1 MKAYKMKV
9 WIQLFVVAILSS
21 LITVWVSK
29 SYFYGNVILEET
41 TGVVKQTGQKVED
54 PSHLYSDRIK
64 NFAAS
69 SPTDFIEASKSTTPG
84 VVYITSVQ
92 TLDYNFWVGERL
104 GQSSGS
110 GVIISPDGF
119 IVTNDHVIKEAK
131 EVMVMLNDNREY
143 NASIIGTDPTTDLAL
158 LKIDATDLPFLSF
171 GNSDSLMIGEW
182 VLAVG
187 NPLKLQSTVTAG
199 IVSAKARD
207 INILNNEQ
215 YSIESFIQTD
225 AVVNPGNSGGA
236 LVNTNGDL
244 VGINTAILTTSG
256 LYEGY
261 SFAVPSNLVQKVVR
275 DIREFGS
282 VQRGLLGI
290 RINEVTA
297 DLARDLDLPSVS
309 GIYIN
314 AVFPNSA
321 AYDAGLESGDVIVA
335 INDSETSNVPQLQ
348 EQIGQFRPG
357 EDVQIKYIRKGKRLS
372 SKVTLKNQINST
384 ELLLVRKDGIL
395 KELGIEIR
403 DLSEAELENSSSI
416 GVKVVSIAK
425 GSIIDRTNMIPDYI
439 ITHVNGKKVSNSDDL
454 ITRLKEAKGK
464 VDISGFYEKYQG
476 DFPYSFIKK

>member
-1 MKAYKMKV
+1 MKV
-9 WIQLFVVAILSS
+9 WIQLIAVALLSS
-21 LITVWVSK
+21 LFTLWVSK
-29 SYFYGNVILEET
+29 SYLLDKIVPEKT
-41 TGVVKQTGQKVED
+41 TSQVKQTNQKEA
-54 PSHLYSDRIK
+54 L
-64 NFAAS
+64 
-69 SPTDFIEASKSTTPG
+69 SPAPGNTSGTSILTSAPTNFIEASRTTTPA
-84 VVYITSVQ
+84 VVFITSVQ

-110 GVIISPDGF
+110 GVIISPDGY
-119 IVTNDHVIKEAK
+119 IVTNDHVVKEAK

-143 NASIIGTDPTTDLAL
+143 KASIIGTDPTTDLAL
-158 LKIDATDLPFLSF
+158 LKIEASDLPFLSF
-171 GNSDSLMIGEW
+171 GDSDSLMIGEW

-199 IVSAKARD
+199 IVSAKGRD
-207 INILNNEQ
+207 INILNNQQ

-236 LVNTNGDL
+236 LVNTRGDL

-261 SFAVPSNLVQKVVR
+261 SFAVPANLVQKVVR

-297 DLARDLDLPSVS
+297 DVAKDLDLPSVS
-309 GIYIN
+309 GVYIN
-314 AVFPNSA
+314 SVFPNSA
-321 AYDAGLESGDVIVA
+321 AYDAGLENGDVIVA
-335 INDSETSNVPQLQ
+335 INGKKTANVPQLQ
-348 EQIGQFRPG
+348 EQIGRFRPG
-357 EDVQIKYIRKGKRLS
+357 ESVSIGYIRKGKRKTS
-372 SKVTLKNQINST
+372 EVTLKNQINST
-384 ELLLVRKDGIL
+384 ELLLVRKEGVL
-395 KELGIEIR
+395 KDLGIEVR
-403 DLSEAELENSSSI
+403 DLSQAEMESNSAA

-439 ITHVNGKKVSNSDDL
+439 ITHINGKEVEDADELIALLEKV
-454 ITRLKEAKGK
+454 RGK
-464 VDISGFYEKYQG
+464 VNISGYYEKYQG